1 MSSSEEHQFY
11 SGLSGYKMVVVC
23 ANTQKLNQYKYITK
37 TIGFPHVE
45 GYSSHSYALSQITP
59 NTVSHLLFDARSND
73 MDVVAFV
80 EHMFSTQRNIT
91 QVAITEDPVIDRVF
105 DLICRGARGFL
116 VPPVNLSTCESIL
129 ISATKGPPFSE
140 ELLEAKDRN
149 KAFAEII
156 LKNLY
161 RLTVALKQARQ
172 SEAAE
177 EYVLKFSQ
185 ALDESVELARMFHE
199 HSLAH
204 LQAKIVEG
212 CLWRADEER
221 TRLTKV
227 RDNLKKAR
235 AESAHS

>member
-1 MSSSEEHQFY
+1 
-11 SGLSGYKMVVVC
+11 MVVVC
-23 ANTQKLNQYKYITK
+23 ANTQKLNQYKYISK

-45 GYSSHSYALSQITP
+45 GFSSHSYALSQISP
-59 NTVSHLLFDARSND
+59 NTVTHMLFDARSKD

-80 EHMFSTQRNIT
+80 DHMVSTQRNLT

-105 DLICRGARGFL
+105 DLICHGARGFL
-116 VPPVNLSTCESIL
+116 VPPVNLDTCESVL
-129 ISATKGPPFSE
+129 ISATKGAPFSQ

-149 KAFAEII
+149 KAFAEVI
-156 LKNLY
+156 LRNLY
-161 RLTVALKQARQ
+161 RLTIALKQARQ

-221 TRLTKV
+221 TRLTKL
-227 RDNLKKAR
+227 REDLKKSR
-235 AESAHS
+235 SENIHT